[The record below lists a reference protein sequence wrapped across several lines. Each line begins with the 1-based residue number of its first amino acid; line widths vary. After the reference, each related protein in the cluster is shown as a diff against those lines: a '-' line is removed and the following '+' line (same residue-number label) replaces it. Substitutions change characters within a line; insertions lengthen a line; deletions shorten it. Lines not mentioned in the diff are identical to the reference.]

1 MIRFGSNRNY
11 WPEQTSIMKVKYD
24 REVDILYIRLTDSLI
39 EESDEDRPGMVIDY
53 DVQGMIVGLEIMN
66 ASKRMAQP
74 NSVELEI
81 A

>member
-1 MIRFGSNRNY
+1 
-11 WPEQTSIMKVKYD
+11 MKVKYD
-24 REVDILYIRLTDSLI
+24 RDVDILYIRINDSQI

-53 DVQGMIVGLEIMN
+53 DADGLIVGIEIMN

-74 NSVELEI
+74 DRVELEI